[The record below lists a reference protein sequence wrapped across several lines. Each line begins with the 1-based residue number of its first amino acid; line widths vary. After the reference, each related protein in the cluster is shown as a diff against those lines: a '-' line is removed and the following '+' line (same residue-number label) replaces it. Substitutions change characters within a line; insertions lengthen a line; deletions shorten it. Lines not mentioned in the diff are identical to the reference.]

1 MLQFEKLLDDY
12 TEAVQEHDQAQE
24 HGTMEAV
31 NRTRLKRDA
40 AKAALI
46 KYHAERMR

>member
-31 NRTRLKRDA
+31 ARTRVKRDA
-40 AKAALI
+40 AKEAL
-46 KYHAERMR
+46 KRHFAERMS